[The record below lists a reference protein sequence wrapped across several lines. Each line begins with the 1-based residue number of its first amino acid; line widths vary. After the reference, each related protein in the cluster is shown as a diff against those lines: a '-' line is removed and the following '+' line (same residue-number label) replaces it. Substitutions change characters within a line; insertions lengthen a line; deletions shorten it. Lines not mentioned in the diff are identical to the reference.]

1 MGFVGFYRNWTGES
15 SENLN
20 CSQTGG
26 IIYIKE
32 REEERIVFGALYG
45 DVIGS
50 YYEVHCT
57 KDYDFPLM
65 AESTF
70 TDDSVLIAAV
80 CKIITII
87 SAGKHEEQ
95 SILRLPSG
103 KGQNEVMNFS
113 EHSDFYSSPL
123 LIRRQSQYT
132 KSCFNTN
139 GKNQSGT
146 F

>member
-1 MGFVGFYRNWTGES
+1 MNILQIT
-15 SENLN
+15 
-20 CSQTGG
+20 
-26 IIYIKE
+26 
-32 REEERIVFGALYG
+32 YG
-45 DVIGS
+45 TIEIAILSAAVIS
-50 YYEVHCT
+50 I
-57 KDYDFPLM
+57 
-65 AESTF
+65 SI
-70 TDDSVLIAAV
+70 IAAV
-80 CKIITII
+80 CIIITII

-113 EHSDFYSSPL
+113 EHSDFYSSPV